1 MGANARGVSRE
12 SPSQTFRYIG
22 YLETGSAIS
31 MFNTTTLQGYPCPIL
46 DFRIGITTLSLE
58 LQNKIISYYRLKGTA
73 YARLPVYEPRITIRK
88 LPFLNYF
95 SHYYRLNLVAD
106 NVIPRKMH

>member
-1 MGANARGVSRE
+1 MGDNARGVSRE
-12 SPSQTFRYIG
+12 SPSQTFLYIG

-58 LQNKIISYYRLKGTA
+58 LQNRFTSYYRLKGIV
-73 YARLPVYEPRITIRK
+73 YVRLPVYEPRITIRK
-88 LPFLNYF
+88 LLFYNYF
-95 SHYYRLNLVAD
+95 SHYYRINLVAD
-106 NVIPRKMH
+106 NVVSRKIH